1 MRVTTTWGAGAYP
14 LMAERLQPVA
24 VRAVDAAGVR
34 SGDRVL
40 DVATGTGNAALRA
53 AELGAEVIGVDFERT
68 LLDIAKTRAAESGV
82 GAWWELAEATALPVP
97 DGWANVVISVFGV
110 MYSPAHDQAARE
122 LSRCVATDGRIVL
135 AAWTPGSFMPA
146 MGQALASFL
155 PPPPPV
161 NGPPSRWGDPS
172 VLDDLF
178 TPNGLHVCSH
188 STDSLTLTF
197 DHATVATDFLVI
209 TSGNVMAERERL
221 TEQGRWGDMRAAMN
235 RLVESR
241 SEHGNAPLR
250 IELEF
255 LVATIGHD

>member
-1 MRVTTTWGAGAYP
+1 
-14 LMAERLQPVA
+14 MAERLQPVA
-24 VRAVDAAGVR
+24 VRAVDAAGMR

-68 LLDIAKTRAAESGV
+68 LLDVAKTRARESGV

-97 DGWANVVISVFGV
+97 DRWANVIISVFGV
-110 MYSPAHDQAARE
+110 MYSPAHDQAAHE
-122 LSRCVATDGRIVL
+122 LSRCVTTEGRIVL

-155 PPPPPV
+155 PPPPPRMD
-161 NGPPSRWGDPS
+161 GPPSRWGDPS

-188 STDSLTLTF
+188 STGSLTLTF
-197 DHATVATDFLVI
+197 ENATVATDFLVI
-209 TSGNVMAERERL
+209 TSGHVMAEREGL
-221 TEQGRWGDMRAAMN
+221 AEQGRWEDMRAAMH
-235 RLVESR
+235 RLVDSR
-241 SEHGNAPLR
+241 SEHDNDQLR

-255 LVATIGHD
+255 LLATIGHD